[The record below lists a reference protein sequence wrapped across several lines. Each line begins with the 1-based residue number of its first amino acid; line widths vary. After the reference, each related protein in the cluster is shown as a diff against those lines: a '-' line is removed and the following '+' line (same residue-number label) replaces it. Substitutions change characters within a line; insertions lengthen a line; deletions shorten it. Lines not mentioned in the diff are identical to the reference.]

1 MRISDWISDLCSS
14 DLSGADRRSA
24 GSGVYVAV
32 HEHSEHRRAASGA
45 RAVAVRGF
53 PQKSRLSRT
62 PQVRGGA
69 NESSRPK
76 SVRSEERL
84 EGKRVS
90 VRVDLGG
97 RRLIKKKKKNQ
108 RLLNSIH

>member
-14 DLSGADRRSA
+14 DLAGADRRSA

-76 SVRSEERL
+76 SVRHRSEEHTAEIQYLMRISYADFFL
-84 EGKRVS
+84 
-90 VRVDLGG
+90 
-97 RRLIKKKKKNQ
+97 
-108 RLLNSIH
+108 